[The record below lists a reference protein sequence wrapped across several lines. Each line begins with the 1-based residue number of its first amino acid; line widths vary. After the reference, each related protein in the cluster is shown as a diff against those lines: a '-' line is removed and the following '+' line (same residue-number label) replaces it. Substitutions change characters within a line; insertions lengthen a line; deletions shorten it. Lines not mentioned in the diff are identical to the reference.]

1 MFNQILRDAFGGDT
15 FGFQASLWSGVH
27 TTLTRAFGGAY
38 FTELEME
45 EAMKAVR
52 RLTPAELHALRR
64 AYRARSV
71 APLAVSDNASLCKQ
85 LAGIP
90 GLGTMRE
97 HRVKAARVAT
107 PPPGWSDADRSTPE
121 EAMELLD
128 RATFSGTRDLLV
140 LLVGGP
146 GTGKSYSVD
155 QITSL
160 EHATPEMKWASTTA
174 TVAVSFSH
182 PEASLVDRDGC
193 ANMWEE
199 VVIRILFSH
208 YYADTGLSFT
218 SFRAA
223 LEKVVDTAGC
233 DESTAISV
241 LRCIVADVAAQGKTT
256 VLLAVDELM
265 RVHTMGKRA
274 VATLLRVLAREMD
287 TANRV
292 APRSMM
298 LVVTSWSAAPL
309 NVISPPQYG
318 SSRVIASV
326 TLPRLCGPSTVDLV
340 LRAVSRPGDP
350 GPTDALRSLVA
361 NLVAMCGGHPGTVE
375 TAWHALECRA
385 LAADPRQVSLPE
397 VLTDAAKILVVKY
410 KNLAGLTVPLVLAAW
425 SGNAL
430 RSDHKFRVSVGGATD
445 DTTVEELVEHGVL
458 FATYTHYGRCYRPS
472 LSIVQLLAWALS
484 LKAPMDGIGVTAAAD
499 ADRDIRSSVV
509 DIIIT
514 AASDGFLSGNM
525 LDHNIRVAL
534 QLRMVLLASDAPK
547 PVTWR
552 SLLNVA
558 PLPEGSRPKLNDAA
572 LDRKFLLPKRRDI
585 STKRPAYTAAEHK
598 AAAWK
603 PGEPLQARLKEESRQ
618 LKWLCPPPVTTMAFD
633 LVMRCTE
640 VVFVVTNTE
649 EVLKEA
655 GECVAFVQ
663 VKGLAGESERAW
675 SRGHKASV
683 RKACQRCRSAHHG
696 KMVFIA
702 AAYMDAPMPKTSL
715 ASHEAAAFI
724 LLNKQDCRR
733 LMGTPL
739 SMALEVSD
747 RLARRNQGG
756 ERVRVRA
763 GQGAGNPGAGSPP

>member
-174 TVAVSFSH
+174 TVAVTFGDPMGSD
-182 PEASLVDRDGC
+182 VGRGDC

-292 APRSMM
+292 ALRSMM

-309 NVISPPQYG
+309 NVIWPPQYG
-318 SSRVIASV
+318 SSRTIACV
-326 TLPRLCGPSTVDLV
+326 TLHGC
-340 LRAVSRPGDP
+340 A
-350 GPTDALRSLVA
+350 
-361 NLVAMCGGHPGTVE
+361 GHPPWTWCC
-375 TAWHALECRA
+375 AQCRA
-385 LAADPRQVSLPE
+385 LVTLAPPTRSARSLQTSSQCVADIP
-397 VLTDAAKILVVKY
+397 
-410 KNLAGLTVPLVLAAW
+410 
-425 SGNAL
+425 
-430 RSDHKFRVSVGGATD
+430 
-445 DTTVEELVEHGVL
+445 
-458 FATYTHYGRCYRPS
+458 
-472 LSIVQLLAWALS
+472 ALS
-484 LKAPMDGIGVTAAAD
+484 K
-499 ADRDIRSSVV
+499 
-509 DIIIT
+509 
-514 AASDGFLSGNM
+514 
-525 LDHNIRVAL
+525 
-534 QLRMVLLASDAPK
+534 LL
-547 PVTWR
+547 
-552 SLLNVA
+552 
-558 PLPEGSRPKLNDAA
+558 G
-572 LDRKFLLPKRRDI
+572 
-585 STKRPAYTAAEHK
+585 
-598 AAAWK
+598 
-603 PGEPLQARLKEESRQ
+603 
-618 LKWLCPPPVTTMAFD
+618 
-633 LVMRCTE
+633 
-640 VVFVVTNTE
+640 
-649 EVLKEA
+649 
-655 GECVAFVQ
+655 
-663 VKGLAGESERAW
+663 
-675 SRGHKASV
+675 GH
-683 RKACQRCRSAHHG
+683 
-696 KMVFIA
+696 
-702 AAYMDAPMPKTSL
+702 
-715 ASHEAAAFI
+715 
-724 LLNKQDCRR
+724 
-733 LMGTPL
+733 
-739 SMALEVSD
+739 
-747 RLARRNQGG
+747 
-756 ERVRVRA
+756 
-763 GQGAGNPGAGSPP
+763 

>member
-1 MFNQILRDAFGGDT
+1 M
-15 FGFQASLWSGVH
+15 
-27 TTLTRAFGGAY
+27 
-38 FTELEME
+38 
-45 EAMKAVR
+45 
-52 RLTPAELHALRR
+52 
-64 AYRARSV
+64 
-71 APLAVSDNASLCKQ
+71 
-85 LAGIP
+85 
-90 GLGTMRE
+90 
-97 HRVKAARVAT
+97 
-107 PPPGWSDADRSTPE
+107 
-121 EAMELLD
+121 
-128 RATFSGTRDLLV
+128 ATFCGTRDPIV
-140 LLVGGP
+140 SLVGGP

-174 TVAVSFSH
+174 TVAVTFGD
-182 PEASLVDRDGC
+182 PTGPNVDRGGC

-241 LRCIVADVAAQGKTT
+241 LRCVVADVAAQGKTT

-274 VATLLRVLAREMD
+274 VDTLLRVLAREMD

-318 SSRVIASV
+318 SSRAIASV

-375 TAWHALECRA
+375 TAWGALECRA

-397 VLTDAAKILVVKY
+397 VLTDAAQTLVIKY
-410 KNLAGLTVPLVLAAW
+410 ENLAGLTVPLVLAAW

-445 DTTVEELVEHGVL
+445 DATVETLVQRGVL
-458 FATYTHYGRCYRPS
+458 FATITHNGTCYRPS
-472 LSIVQLLAWALS
+472 LSIVQLLAWALPN
-484 LKAPMDGIGVTAAAD
+484 ATGD

-509 DIIIT
+509 DIIMT

-585 STKRPAYTAAEHK
+585 NTKRPTYTSAEHK

-618 LKWLCPPPVTTMAFD
+618 LKWLHPPPSKTGAFN

-640 VVFVVTNTE
+640 VVSTTE
-649 EVLKEA
+649 ELWEEA

-702 AAYMDAPMPKTSL
+702 AAYVAAPMPTTSL

-724 LLNKQDCRR
+724 LLDKQDCRR